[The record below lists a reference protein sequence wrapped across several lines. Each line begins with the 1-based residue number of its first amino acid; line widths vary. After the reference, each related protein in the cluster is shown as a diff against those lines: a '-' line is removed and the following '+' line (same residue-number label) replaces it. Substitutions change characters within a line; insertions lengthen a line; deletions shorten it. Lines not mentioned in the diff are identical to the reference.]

1 MSLAAIDGIASL
13 ASNVLDRFFP
23 NKSEQEKQEIA
34 MAVMVIQGQIET
46 NKVEAANPNMF
57 VAGWRPFVGWVCGTG
72 FAVQFVIAPI
82 AEWLA
87 ALTGHPVKFPELDM
101 DTLLTLL
108 GGMLGLGGLRT
119 FEKLK
124 GANRR
129 H

>member
-1 MSLAAIDGIASL
+1 
-13 ASNVLDRFFP
+13 
-23 NKSEQEKQEIA
+23 

-87 ALTGHPVKFPELDM
+87 ALSGHPVKFPELDM
-101 DTLLTLL
+101 ETLLTLL
-108 GGMLGLGGLRT
+108 GGLLGLGGLRT

>member
-1 MSLAAIDGIASL
+1 MSLAAIDGIASQ

-23 NKSEQEKQEIA
+23 NKTEQEKQEITMA
-34 MAVMVIQGQIET
+34 MMVIQGQIET

-87 ALTGHPVKFPELDM
+87 ALSGHPVKFPELDM
-101 DTLLTLL
+101 ETLLTLL